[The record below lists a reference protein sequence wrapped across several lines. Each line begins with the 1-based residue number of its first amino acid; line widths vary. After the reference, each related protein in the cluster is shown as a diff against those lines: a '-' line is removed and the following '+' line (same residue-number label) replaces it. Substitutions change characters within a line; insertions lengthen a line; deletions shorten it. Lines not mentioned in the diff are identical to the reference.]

1 MTISKK
7 QIMAALG
14 VALTAAAINAFASTG
29 EEFVGQAKVSM
40 EQARAFALKT
50 HPGNISDEE
59 LKTAAACAI
68 RSTSSTVSV
77 PG

>member
-1 MTISKK
+1 MTVSKK
-7 QIMAALG
+7 QIMAALS
-14 VALTAAAINAFASTG
+14 VALTVAAVNAFAYTG

-40 EQARAFALKT
+40 EQARASALKT

-59 LKTAAACAI
+59 LKTAATCAI
-68 RSTSSTVSV
+68 GSTSSTVSV